1 MVRGMRPP
9 RELTADAVTHPKIR
23 RMHEY
28 WLAKCAGRPMPSRA
42 DIDPLDLRDCLGN
55 LCLLD
60 VVGDAPHRFRFRVD
74 GSNLAAL
81 SGFELTG
88 KFVEDMPD
96 PDYRDFVLAL
106 YERVVAEKVPIF
118 LAVAAEW
125 KGCGIEEISV
135 TLPLSN
141 DGVTVDGILDAVFP
155 VRLQE
160 G

>member
-1 MVRGMRPP
+1 MRPI
-9 RELTADAVTHPKIR
+9 RELSPDTATHPKIR

-28 WLAKCAGRPMPSRA
+28 WLSKCAGRPMPSRA

-60 VVGDAPHRFRFRVD
+60 VVGEAPRRFRFRVD
-74 GSNLAAL
+74 GSNLASL

-88 KFVEDMPD
+88 KFVEDVPD
-96 PDYRDFVLAL
+96 PAYRGFMLAL
-106 YERVVAEKVPIF
+106 YERVVREKTPVF
-118 LAVAAEW
+118 LAVTADW

-135 TLPLSN
+135 TLPLSS
-141 DGVTVDGILDAVFP
+141 DGLSVDGILDAVFP
-155 VRLQE
+155 MRLE

>member
-1 MVRGMRPP
+1 MRPP
-9 RELTADAVTHPKIR
+9 REL
-23 RMHEY
+23 
-28 WLAKCAGRPMPSRA
+28 S
-42 DIDPLDLRDCLGN
+42 
-55 LCLLD
+55 LLD
-60 VVGDAPHRFRFRVD
+60 VVGDAPRRFRFRVD

-106 YERVVAEKVPIF
+106 YERVVAEKAPIF

-125 KGCGIEEISV
+125 KGCGIEEFSV

-155 VRLQE
+155 VRLE
-160 G
+160 APR